1 MLMNTQR
8 RKFNLKNLMMRLTV
22 MYYKQTV
29 RHQTPDYSLQK
40 TTVYD
45 MVTLVIRRYAG

>member
-22 MYYKQTV
+22 MYYKQTA
-29 RHQTPDYSLQK
+29 RHQTPDLQSAENHC
-40 TTVYD
+40 
-45 MVTLVIRRYAG
+45 L